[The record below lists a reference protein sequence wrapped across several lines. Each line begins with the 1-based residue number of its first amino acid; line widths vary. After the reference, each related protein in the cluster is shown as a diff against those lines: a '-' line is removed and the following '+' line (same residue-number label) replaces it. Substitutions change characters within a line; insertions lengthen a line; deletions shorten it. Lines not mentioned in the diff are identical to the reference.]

1 MKRTIFISRGSV
13 MAIVEGISATIAQH
27 SGGEIGFEKMWASA
41 NDAAKLD
48 IWWRSAINDLEVN
61 LRQHVAATTDKFDLQ
76 QIGKDYR
83 LTLNLNRYWDD
94 KLTGVLDNKI
104 QEYLVN
110 SVIAGWLSDFRDI
123 KAPDYTAMASG
134 AIADISQIILY
145 RKLVFAEAARATDAA
160 KEAGTAGSAESEA
173 RATDEAKEVGTA
185 GSAESVARAEDLA
198 KDTSS
203 IAKASGSERIKDNAE
218 VRIRHDYT
226 DWGNL
231 QPIRKRKIKR

>member
-13 MAIVEGISATIAQH
+13 MHIVEGISATIAQH
-27 SGGEIGFEKMWASA
+27 SGGETEFEKMWASA

-48 IWWRSAINDLEVN
+48 IWWRSAINDLEMN

-145 RKLVFAEAARATDAA
+145 RKLVFAEATRATDA
-160 KEAGTAGSAESEA
+160 
-173 RATDEAKEVGTA
+173 AKEVGTA
-185 GSAESVARAEDLA
+185 GSAESVARAEDAA

-203 IAKASGSERIKDNAE
+203 SAKASGSERIKDNAE

-231 QPIRKRKIKR
+231 QPIRKRKIKK